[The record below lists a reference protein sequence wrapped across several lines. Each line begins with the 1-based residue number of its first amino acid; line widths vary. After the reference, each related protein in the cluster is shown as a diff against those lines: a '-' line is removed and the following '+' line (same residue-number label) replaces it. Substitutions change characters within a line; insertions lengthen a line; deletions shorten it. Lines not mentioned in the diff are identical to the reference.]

1 MRASRYIVAGG
12 LLATMSFSSCECSK
26 DTPPIPEEAFATPR
40 VGFKV
45 DPTKPAAQLTKVT
58 PVPREPEEDLEKDR
72 ESLDLAAIPED
83 FPDEIPIF
91 KDAEL
96 SQVQPLANNAHNL
109 VFETATPVTDVN
121 QFYQDK
127 MAASGWQVT
136 QQFERDNHAF
146 TTFKKDDM
154 IMNLTIARDARNP
167 GKQVIAIMYEK
178 EEPLPFDEF

>member
-12 LLATMSFSSCECSK
+12 LLATMSFSSCECNK
-26 DTPPIPEEAFATPR
+26 DAPPIPEESFATPR

-45 DPTKPAAQLTKVT
+45 EPTKPAPKLAKVT
-58 PVPREPEEDLEKDR
+58 PVPRAVEDEEKDR
-72 ESLDLAAIPED
+72 DSLDLAAIPQD
-83 FPDEIPIF
+83 FPEEIPIF

-109 VFETATPVTDVN
+109 VFETATPVSDVN

-127 MAASGWQVT
+127 MAAAGWQVT

-178 EEPLPFDEF
+178 EAELPFDEF

>member
-1 MRASRYIVAGG
+1 MRASRYAVAVG
-12 LLATMSFSSCECSK
+12 LLATMSFSSCECNK
-26 DTPPIPEEAFATPR
+26 DAPPLPEEAFATPK

-45 DPTKPAAQLTKVT
+45 EPTKTPAQLTKVT
-58 PVPREPEEDLEKDR
+58 PVAREPEENLEADR
-72 ESLDLAAIPED
+72 DKLDFAAIPED

-109 VFETATPVTDVN
+109 VFQTAEPVSNVN
-121 QFYQDK
+121 QFYHDR
-127 MAASGWQVT
+127 MTAEGWQVT
-136 QQFERDNHAF
+136 QQFERENHAF

-154 IMNLTIARDARNP
+154 IMNLTIATDARNP

-178 EEPLPFDEF
+178 EAELPFDEF